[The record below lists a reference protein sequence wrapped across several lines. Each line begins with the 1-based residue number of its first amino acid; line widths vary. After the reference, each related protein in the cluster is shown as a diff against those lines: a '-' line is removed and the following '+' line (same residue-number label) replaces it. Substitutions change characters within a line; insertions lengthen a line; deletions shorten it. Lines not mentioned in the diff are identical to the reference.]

1 MEDVKK
7 IWELVKKY
15 SQVEFL
21 DDNTCTGYAIDVYQD
36 SINKYFIEY
45 LVNYDYLT
53 RVLENYGF
61 VLLPKEE
68 YTRLNLPSSSGLFK
82 DLYNSMVDEIK
93 KDGRK
98 EKDYGNAMQMTAGE
112 RTISFLNRY
121 FVYKKVRNVDAL
133 KEMERNLGI
142 GMAAAEQPLLAAA
155 LAEQPALIQE
165 EASGLA
171 NPTISISV
179 KKGKKIGKKLVIV

>member
-1 MEDVKK
+1 
-7 IWELVKKY
+7 
-15 SQVEFL
+15 
-21 DDNTCTGYAIDVYQD
+21 
-36 SINKYFIEY
+36 
-45 LVNYDYLT
+45 
-53 RVLENYGF
+53 
-61 VLLPKEE
+61 
-68 YTRLNLPSSSGLFK
+68 
-82 DLYNSMVDEIK
+82 MVDEIK

-98 EKDYGNAMQMTAGE
+98 EKDYGNAMRMTAGE

-142 GMAAAEQPLLAAA
+142 GLLAEQPLLAAALTEQPLLAAA
-155 LAEQPALIQE
+155 LAEQPPLIQE

>member
-1 MEDVKK
+1 
-7 IWELVKKY
+7 
-15 SQVEFL
+15 
-21 DDNTCTGYAIDVYQD
+21 
-36 SINKYFIEY
+36 
-45 LVNYDYLT
+45 
-53 RVLENYGF
+53 
-61 VLLPKEE
+61 
-68 YTRLNLPSSSGLFK
+68 
-82 DLYNSMVDEIK
+82 MVDEIK